1 MAPAKS
7 VALKRSSNTESDDL
21 FPNVAASQEPM
32 KRPKPLR
39 ACVVCGVQNVVRA
52 HADHA
57 VCIVCVTAPADARQR
72 LEAQRQAVIRQQ
84 QICARAAQAAYNAL
98 SDEERARWS
107 AYALVRAQ
115 RDAGQPL
122 SDSDLRRL
130 RITTTAYRTP
140 DHPRITDALR
150 RMFEADE
157 ALFWANAANEGRQKQ
172 INSQL
177 AALAVCLED
186 MGMQSD
192 ADALYA
198 PHPHVPAPTTE
209 ALEAIHNVRH

>member
-1 MAPAKS
+1 MAPAKA
-7 VALKRSSNTESDDL
+7 VALKRRPVTESDDL
-21 FPNVAASQEPM
+21 FPDDAASQEPM
-32 KRPKPLR
+32 ERLKPLR
-39 ACVVCGVQNVVRA
+39 ACVVCGAQNVVRA
-52 HADHA
+52 HVDHA
-57 VCIVCVTAPADARQR
+57 VCVACVTAPADARRR

-84 QICARAAQAAYNAL
+84 QSCAHAAQAAYDAL

-140 DHPRITDALR
+140 GHPRITDALR

-177 AALAVCLED
+177 ATLALCLED
-186 MGMQSD
+186 LGRQSD
-192 ADALYA
+192 ADALDA
-198 PHPHVPAPTTE
+198 PRDLSE
-209 ALEAIHNVRH
+209 ADL